1 MFMPPLGGQDR
12 PWGTAFGA
20 ILVVVFTFQLTF
32 FKSTGSLLFALA
44 VLLVLVLVAVPREIL
59 GYVLPAI

>member
-1 MFMPPLGGQDR
+1 M
-12 PWGTAFGA
+12 
-20 ILVVVFTFQLTF
+20 VVFTFQLTF